1 MYDKYLNK
9 LESLLDT
16 KLEKTEIVELSTYSD
31 MFNLNNTIKKEIPN
45 KMSDVNEGFSD
56 LKNKI
61 RVASSWTNG
70 GLSNLEDSVDKFARS
85 SKEIGFKPDDNK
97 AYKDSLK
104 TIKAL
109 KETQKILKKA
119 QSAVKNFG

>member
-1 MYDKYLNK
+1 
-9 LESLLDT
+9 
-16 KLEKTEIVELSTYSD
+16 
-31 MFNLNNTIKKEIPN
+31 MFNVNNTIKKEIPN

-70 GLSNLEDSVDKFARS
+70 GLSNLEGKVDKFAKD
-85 SKEIGFKPDDNK
+85 SKAIGFKPDDNK